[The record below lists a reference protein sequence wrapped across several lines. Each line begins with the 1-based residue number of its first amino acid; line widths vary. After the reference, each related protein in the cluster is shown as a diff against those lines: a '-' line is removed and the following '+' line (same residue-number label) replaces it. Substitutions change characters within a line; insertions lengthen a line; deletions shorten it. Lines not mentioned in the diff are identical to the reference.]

1 MWKEGGI
8 VGRAETILASDEL
21 QFGRRVTR

>member
-21 QFGRRVTR
+21 QFGRRV